1 MHKDFLIKSKMNT
14 KSNTKSNG
22 INALSVNCFSNI
34 RVESKTGLTVIEKFV
49 PITRGLN
56 EISILSKL
64 NQSMFNGFPVMYGYE
79 IIGDLM
85 KITCQYIKGK
95 TLRQW
100 LDMQN
105 EKQKLI
111 NAFDLVF
118 ENATRTLFALHDAG
132 VLHLDIKP
140 ENIIIDDHYHVY
152 LIDFSLST
160 TYEDRHR
167 IKETSGTFQYLS
179 PEMMLQFQRIDYE
192 SDFFSLGKSL
202 LEIIRKNE
210 RRISDDH
217 LKALLKLCQIDPN
230 KRKNNMKDLRK
241 TLA

>member
-1 MHKDFLIKSKMNT
+1 MFKDLAVRSQMKV
-14 KSNTKSNG
+14 KSNSNK
-22 INALSVNCFSNI
+22 IPQSNAYSNT
-34 RVESKTGLTVIEKFV
+34 RMDSKTGLKVIEKFV
-49 PITRGLN
+49 PINIGLN

-64 NQSMFNGFPVMYGYE
+64 NQSNFNGFPVMHGYE
-79 IIGDLM
+79 IIGDYM

-95 TLRQW
+95 TLKQW
-100 LDMQN
+100 LATQT

-140 ENIIIDDHYHVY
+140 ENLVIDDSYRVY
-152 LIDFSLST
+152 LIDFSLAT
-160 TYEDRHR
+160 IYEERQH
-167 IKETSGTFQYLS
+167 IKETVGTFHYLA
-179 PEMMLQFQRIDYE
+179 PEMMLEFQRVDYE

-210 RRISDDH
+210 RRISDE
-217 LKALLKLCQIDPN
+217 LLNGLLKLCQIDPN